1 MKIKGAIF
9 DLDGTLLNSLIYW
22 GELWQAVSRR
32 FFGGKP
38 FLPDEDTDLAIRTMT
53 MKEAMTLV
61 CRNCGVG
68 ESPEELYRLA
78 QDLLLEFYRS
88 KARPK
93 EGVRELLRGW
103 KDRGVK
109 LCVASASDGEKVREA
124 LAVHG
129 MEKEFAFLLSCN
141 DVGKGKDQPDVFLE
155 AARRLGCEPGQTVVV
170 EDSLTALRTA
180 QAAGFLTVGVYDEFN
195 YGTEEARGLCDHY
208 VDRGES
214 FRKLIGLWEDSNA

>member
-78 QDLLLEFYRS
+78 QDLIGFSTDKDSFFCYPKKKNVVTKLLFATEILYQKHSTNR
-88 KARPK
+88 KAH
-93 EGVRELLRGW
+93 
-103 KDRGVK
+103 
-109 LCVASASDGEKVREA
+109 S
-124 LAVHG
+124 
-129 MEKEFAFLLSCN
+129 
-141 DVGKGKDQPDVFLE
+141 
-155 AARRLGCEPGQTVVV
+155 
-170 EDSLTALRTA
+170 
-180 QAAGFLTVGVYDEFN
+180 
-195 YGTEEARGLCDHY
+195 
-208 VDRGES
+208 
-214 FRKLIGLWEDSNA
+214 